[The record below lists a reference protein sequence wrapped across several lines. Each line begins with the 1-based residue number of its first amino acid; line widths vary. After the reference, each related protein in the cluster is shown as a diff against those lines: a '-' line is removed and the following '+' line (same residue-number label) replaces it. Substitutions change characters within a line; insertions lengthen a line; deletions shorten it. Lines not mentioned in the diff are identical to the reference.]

1 MRSKQERQGK
11 QNASDKK
18 LQLAMAK
25 AEKAPEA
32 EEKERRIWQIVMDRI
47 ICAHHPGRVR
57 KGTPN
62 SDSRW
67 FAVSYGT
74 RARWDLMIPNSDSKH
89 LLCGSYNALSSDY
102 IL

>member
-11 QNASDKK
+11 QNVSDKK

-25 AEKAPEA
+25 AEKTPEA
-32 EEKERRIWQIVMDRI
+32 EEKERRIWQIVVDRI

-57 KGTPN
+57 KGTPS

-67 FAVSYGT
+67 LWYSCTLESHDSKFKF
-74 RARWDLMIPNSDSKH
+74 SKH